1 MLTKQV
7 TYFVRARSPGGR
19 RDRHTLQSLFVATP
33 PRVSRASALAMSLP
47 RTFGGVDA
55 DAAVDPAFW
64 AWATSSG
71 VEAIGCAPADVS
83 EGWRGVVATADV
95 APGDV
100 VLRVPGALL
109 MSARSA
115 AADPDLVAAFE
126 SHGAALTPADRLCVH
141 LLREAARGDA
151 SPWRAYVAQLPRRYD
166 ALAGWTSAQRDE
178 LQAPHAIRAAS
189 DAARDARDAHAR
201 AARTLEALA
210 LPEAF
215 RTSRA
220 WLWARGATASRT
232 VHVPFD
238 PAGALCPVG
247 DLFNHAPPPAEDE
260 GAPDV
265 LGSPLDPSSD
275 QRGGFERDSSFE
287 RGSNAASNGGPRFA
301 GDGAWD
307 EASDAYVFRARAPY
321 RAGEQISLCYGRHA
335 NLALLEHYGFLL
347 PMYAPNPNDEAPIGA
362 FFEDHPGGAGDD
374 DRGAASLVTRRAA
387 EALRDLSKAETT
399 REGEEE
405 GRDVPRTLAFLPN
418 GRLPWTALRDARL
431 AALGP
436 NPPRDARASV
446 AVGGA
451 AGADFER
458 RAFRLARDAAA
469 AALLA
474 MPTTARE
481 DLAAIQRS
489 LMRRSS
495 FRRGRG
501 GGEEPDDKREEND
514 EAREGGGGCG
524 GRTGGGASSDAGEDD
539 AEAAMRRDGSRNHR
553 RGLDA
558 SGAPTEWT
566 RGGEGSEAE
575 GAASR
580 ADLAVRWRLAYK
592 RAIQEGYRLAEA
604 RVAEASGRVTEG
616 EGGRGRK

>member
-1 MLTKQV
+1 
-7 TYFVRARSPGGR
+7 
-19 RDRHTLQSLFVATP
+19 
-33 PRVSRASALAMSLP
+33 
-47 RTFGGVDA
+47 
-55 DAAVDPAFW
+55 
-64 AWATSSG
+64 
-71 VEAIGCAPADVS
+71 
-83 EGWRGVVATADV
+83 
-95 APGDV
+95 
-100 VLRVPGALL
+100 

-178 LQAPHAIRAAS
+178 LQAPHAIRAAR

-201 AARTLEALA
+201 AVRTLEALA
-210 LPEAF
+210 LPAAF
-215 RTSRA
+215 RTPRA

-238 PAGALCPVG
+238 PAGAMCPVG
-247 DLFNHAPPPAEDE
+247 DLFNYAPPPAEDE

-275 QRGGFERDSSFE
+275 ERGGFERGSSFDDY
-287 RGSNAASNGGPRFA
+287 SNAASNGPRFA

-362 FFEDHPGGAGDD
+362 FFEEDPGAAGGD

-399 REGEEE
+399 NTREEEEE

-501 GGEEPDDKREEND
+501 GEEEPDDKREEND

-524 GRTGGGASSDAGEDD
+524 GRTWGGGGVGRGGGRRGGGGDEPGSEPESEGARRVGGADGVDAG
-539 AEAAMRRDGSRNHR
+539 
-553 RGLDA
+553 
-558 SGAPTEWT
+558 
-566 RGGEGSEAE
+566 
-575 GAASR
+575 
-580 ADLAVRWRLAYK
+580 
-592 RAIQEGYRLAEA
+592 
-604 RVAEASGRVTEG
+604 
-616 EGGRGRK
+616 GGRGRRRRGRRRARTSR

>member
-210 LPEAF
+210 LPAAF
-215 RTSRA
+215 RTPRA

-481 DLAAIQRS
+481 DL
-489 LMRRSS
+489 RRSS
-495 FRRGRG
+495 ARSCAGARSGAGEEGGKNRTISAKRTTRRARAAEGAEGGPGAGRRRTRGRTTRRRRCAGMGAGIIGGGSTRRGRRRSGRG
-501 GGEEPDDKREEND
+501 GGR
-514 EAREGGGGCG
+514 
-524 GRTGGGASSDAGEDD
+524 GR
-539 AEAAMRRDGSRNHR
+539 RR
-553 RGLDA
+553 RGRRRA
-558 SGAPTEWT
+558 RT
-566 RGGEGSEAE
+566 
-575 GAASR
+575 SR
-580 ADLAVRWRLAYK
+580 
-592 RAIQEGYRLAEA
+592 
-604 RVAEASGRVTEG
+604 
-616 EGGRGRK
+616 

>member
-1 MLTKQV
+1 
-7 TYFVRARSPGGR
+7 
-19 RDRHTLQSLFVATP
+19 
-33 PRVSRASALAMSLP
+33 MSLP

-115 AADPDLVAAFE
+115 AADPDLVAAFA
-126 SHGAALTPADRLCVH
+126 SHGSALTPADRLCVH

-210 LPEAF
+210 LPAAF
-215 RTSRA
+215 RTPRA

-247 DLFNHAPPPAEDE
+247 DLFNHARRPGGGRGRP
-260 GAPDV
+260 GV

-287 RGSNAASNGGPRFA
+287 RGSNAASNGSALRGRR
-301 GDGAWD
+301 GVGRG
-307 EASDAYVFRARAPY
+307 SDAYVFRARAPH

-347 PMYAPNPNDEAPIGA
+347 PMYAPNPNDERRSGRSSKTT
-362 FFEDHPGGAGDD
+362 
-374 DRGAASLVTRRAA
+374 RGAPGTTIAA
-387 EALRDLSKAETT
+387 
-399 REGEEE
+399 
-405 GRDVPRTLAFLPN
+405 PR
-418 GRLPWTALRDARL
+418 
-431 AALGP
+431 
-436 NPPRDARASV
+436 V
-446 AVGGA
+446 
-451 AGADFER
+451 
-458 RAFRLARDAAA
+458 
-469 AALLA
+469 
-474 MPTTARE
+474 
-481 DLAAIQRS
+481 
-489 LMRRSS
+489 
-495 FRRGRG
+495 
-501 GGEEPDDKREEND
+501 
-514 EAREGGGGCG
+514 
-524 GRTGGGASSDAGEDD
+524 
-539 AEAAMRRDGSRNHR
+539 
-553 RGLDA
+553 
-558 SGAPTEWT
+558 
-566 RGGEGSEAE
+566 
-575 GAASR
+575 
-580 ADLAVRWRLAYK
+580 
-592 RAIQEGYRLAEA
+592 
-604 RVAEASGRVTEG
+604 
-616 EGGRGRK
+616 

>member
-1 MLTKQV
+1 
-7 TYFVRARSPGGR
+7 
-19 RDRHTLQSLFVATP
+19 
-33 PRVSRASALAMSLP
+33 MSLP

-115 AADPDLVAAFE
+115 AADPDLVAAFA

-210 LPEAF
+210 LPAAF
-215 RTSRA
+215 RTPRA

-238 PAGALCPVG
+238 PAGAMCPVG

-275 QRGGFERDSSFE
+275 QRGGFERGSSFE
-287 RGSNAASNGGPRFA
+287 RGSNAASNGPRFA

-362 FFEDHPGGAGDD
+362 FFE
-374 DRGAASLVTRRAA
+374 
-387 EALRDLSKAETT
+387 
-399 REGEEE
+399 
-405 GRDVPRTLAFLPN
+405 
-418 GRLPWTALRDARL
+418 
-431 AALGP
+431 
-436 NPPRDARASV
+436 
-446 AVGGA
+446 
-451 AGADFER
+451 
-458 RAFRLARDAAA
+458 
-469 AALLA
+469 
-474 MPTTARE
+474 E
-481 DLAAIQRS
+481 D
-489 LMRRSS
+489 
-495 FRRGRG
+495 
-501 GGEEPDDKREEND
+501 P
-514 EAREGGGGCG
+514 
-524 GRTGGGASSDAGEDD
+524 GGASSFGF
-539 AEAAMRRDGSRNHR
+539 
-553 RGLDA
+553 
-558 SGAPTEWT
+558 GAYI
-566 RGGEGSEAE
+566 GN
-575 GAASR
+575 
-580 ADLAVRWRLAYK
+580 
-592 RAIQEGYRLAEA
+592 
-604 RVAEASGRVTEG
+604 
-616 EGGRGRK
+616 RKP

>member
-1 MLTKQV
+1 M
-7 TYFVRARSPGGR
+7 
-19 RDRHTLQSLFVATP
+19 
-33 PRVSRASALAMSLP
+33 
-47 RTFGGVDA
+47 
-55 DAAVDPAFW
+55 
-64 AWATSSG
+64 
-71 VEAIGCAPADVS
+71 
-83 EGWRGVVATADV
+83 
-95 APGDV
+95 
-100 VLRVPGALL
+100 
-109 MSARSA
+109 
-115 AADPDLVAAFE
+115 
-126 SHGAALTPADRLCVH
+126 
-141 LLREAARGDA
+141 
-151 SPWRAYVAQLPRRYD
+151 
-166 ALAGWTSAQRDE
+166 AGWTSAQRDE

-210 LPEAF
+210 LPAAF
-215 RTSRA
+215 RTPRA

-238 PAGALCPVG
+238 PAGAMCPVG

-265 LGSPLDPSSD
+265 LGSPLDPSSEE
-275 QRGGFERDSSFE
+275 RGGFESGSSFE
-287 RGSNAASNGGPRFA
+287 RGSNAASNGPRFA

-362 FFEDHPGGAGDD
+362 FFEEDPGGAGGDE
-374 DRGAASLVTRRAA
+374 RGAASLVTRRAA
-387 EALRDLSKAETT
+387 ETLRDLSKAETT
-399 REGEEE
+399 NTREEE
-405 GRDVPRTLAFLPN
+405 EFGRDVPRTLTFLPN

-436 NPPRDARASV
+436 NPRATRGRRWPSAARRVPTSS
-446 AVGGA
+446 A
-451 AGADFER
+451 AL
-458 RAFRLARDAAA
+458 RLARDAAA

-474 MPTTARE
+474 IPTTARE
-481 DLAAIQRS
+481 DAAEIQRS

-592 RAIQEGYRLAEA
+592 RAIQAGYRLAEA

-616 EGGRGRK
+616 EGGRTPCRK